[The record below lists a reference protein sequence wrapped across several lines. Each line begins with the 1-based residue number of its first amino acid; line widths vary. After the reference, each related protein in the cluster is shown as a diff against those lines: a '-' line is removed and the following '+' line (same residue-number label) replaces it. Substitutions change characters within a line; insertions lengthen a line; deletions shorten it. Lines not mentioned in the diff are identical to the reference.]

1 MYRKFKKVGLGL
13 LALVTP
19 SILFSRIL
27 RSEALVYYSYFF
39 RTAVLR
45 KLFDTRFSYK
55 HCNFTRVWPLVKMAS
70 KTVTTSINYVC
81 VHRLR
86 SPRSFRSQDFFQ
98 RSYPKIAPIMKQN
111 FCLAPTFIM
120 HACLDYSLRYSGHFY
135 TKDVLS
141 VWTT

>member
-39 RTAVLR
+39 Q

-70 KTVTTSINYVC
+70 KTVTRSINYVC
-81 VHRLR
+81 VHRL
-86 SPRSFRSQDFFQ
+86 RSQDFFQ